1 MIRPHGGRL
10 VNQILLG
17 DELADAA
24 ARAKSLQRLSVSDV
38 LAGDIQNIARGV
50 FSPLTGF
57 VGKDDFESIIAT
69 DRMVDGTV
77 WTISIVLDVP
87 SKDAVSVGQEVA
99 LCRAG
104 QDDAM
109 AILRVEEVYG
119 WDKAA
124 ATRAFF
130 GTNDENHP
138 GVAGMYGRG
147 DWLVGGDIR
156 LIDNDRGPFA
166 EINLFPSETRGV
178 FEAKGWETVI
188 AFQTRNVPHI
198 GHEFLQKSVLG
209 FTDGL
214 FIQPI
219 IGKKK
224 QGDFRDEVIIAA
236 YQTLLDNYYAR
247 DRVFLNILP
256 TEMRYGGPKEAI
268 LHAIMRK
275 NYGCSGIIIG
285 RDHAG
290 VKDPNGKPYYGE
302 EDAIHIFKDFPDL
315 EIEPF
320 SIAGDFGY
328 CTKCNS
334 VSSDRMCEHQ
344 DRYISFSGTEIRQAI
359 VDRATIAEQVMR
371 PEVLARI
378 LEFDKVFVE

>member
-1 MIRPHGGRL
+1 MIAPHGGRL
-10 VNQILLG
+10 TNRILTGAEL
-17 DELADAA
+17 DEATS
-24 ARAKSLQRLSVSDV
+24 RAGSLPKLTISDV

-50 FSPLTGF
+50 FSPLNGF
-57 VGKDDFESIIAT
+57 IGKDDFESIIAN

-77 WTISIVLDVP
+77 WTIPIILDVP
-87 SKDAVSVGQEVA
+87 EKDSVQPGQEVA
-99 LCRAG
+99 LYRSG
-104 QDDAM
+104 EEEAM
-109 AILRVEEVYG
+109 ALLTVSEVYD
-119 WDKAA
+119 WDKQA
-124 ATRAFF
+124 ATAAFF
-130 GTNDENHP
+130 GTNDLNHP
-138 GVAGMYGRG
+138 GVAGMYARG
-147 DWLVGGDIR
+147 DWLVGGEIS

-166 EINLFPSETRGV
+166 DVNLFPAETREA
-178 FEAKGWETVI
+178 FEKNGWKTII

-224 QGDFRDEVIIAA
+224 SGDFRDEVIISS
-236 YQTLLDNYYAR
+236 YLTLLDNYYAK

-275 NYGCSGIIIG
+275 NYGCTGIIIG

-290 VKDPNGKPYYGE
+290 VSDPNGKPYYGE
-302 EDAIHIFKDFPDL
+302 EAAIEIFRDFPDL

-328 CTKCNS
+328 CLKCNA
-334 VSSDRMCEHQ
+334 VSSDRMCPHGA
-344 DRYISFSGTEIRQAI
+344 DFVSFSGTEIRSLIQSRSK
-359 VDRATIAEQVMR
+359 VPEQVMR
-371 PEVLARI
+371 SEVLERI
-378 LEFDKVFVE
+378 LQFDDIFVD

>member
-1 MIRPHGGRL
+1 MIAPHGGVL
-10 VNQILLG
+10 VDRTLEG
-17 DELADAA
+17 DSLNDAIQHA
-24 ARAKSLQRLSVSDV
+24 ESLPKIEISDV

-50 FSPLTGF
+50 FSPLKGF
-57 VGKDDFESIIAT
+57 IGNDDFVSIVET
-69 DRMVDGTV
+69 DRMVDGTE
-77 WTISIVLDVP
+77 WTIPIILDIP
-87 SKDAVSVGQEVA
+87 AKDAVTVGGDVA
-99 LCRAG
+99 LCRANG
-104 QDDAM
+104 DTV
-109 AILRVEEVYG
+109 AILHVNEVYG
-119 WDKAA
+119 WDKHG
-124 ATRAFF
+124 ATKAFF

-138 GVAGMYGRG
+138 GVAGMYARG
-147 DWLVGGDIR
+147 DYLVGGDIW

-166 EINLFPSETRGV
+166 DVNLFPAETRKV
-178 FEAKGWETVI
+178 FEEKGWDTVI

-224 QGDFRDEVIIAA
+224 PGDFRDEVIIGA
-236 YQTLLDNYYAR
+236 YHALLDNYYAPE
-247 DRVFLNILP
+247 RVLLNILP

-275 NYGCSGIIIG
+275 NYGCTGIIIG

-290 VKDPNGKPYYGE
+290 VKDPDGNSYYGE
-302 EDAIHIFKDFPDL
+302 EDAIHIFKQFPDL
-315 EIEPF
+315 DIKPF

-328 CTKCNS
+328 CTKCNA
-334 VSSDRMCEHQ
+334 VSSDRMCAHQ
-344 DRYISFSGTEIRQAI
+344 DQYISFSGTEIRAAI
-359 VDRATIAEQVMR
+359 TNGQPLAEQVMR

-378 LEFDKVFVE
+378 MEFESVFVG